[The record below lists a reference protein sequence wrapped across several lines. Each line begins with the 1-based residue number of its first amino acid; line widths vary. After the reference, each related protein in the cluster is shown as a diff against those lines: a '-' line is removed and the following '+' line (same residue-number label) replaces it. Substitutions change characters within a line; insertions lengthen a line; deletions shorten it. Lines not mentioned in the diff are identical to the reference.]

1 LDSDANIYDVV
12 ILGGS
17 LAGSSTGLLLSRR
30 FPGCKIAVIEKST
43 EFGRR
48 VGEATVEV
56 SGFFLSRVLGLTQY
70 LNENHL
76 NKQGMRFWF
85 SNDQTSQ
92 LDQCSEVGGRYLARM
107 PAWQVDRST
116 LDLEVLSQAERS
128 GVQVIRPAKVNRVR
142 LEDSGL
148 QTVEIETLGAR
159 RTIRARWVVD
169 ATGFTAL
176 LARQNG
182 WFQRNAEHPTS
193 AIWTRWKK
201 VKDFD
206 GLELA
211 GRFPEWASACKGVR
225 GTATNHFMGD
235 GWWAWCIPL
244 KGGETSIGVVFDHR
258 RVEIPPGDSIPERLR
273 TFLSQHPVPREL
285 LAEAEPVDGDANW
298 RSHLAYCSSRF
309 AGDGFVLVGDAAGF
323 LDPFYSP
330 GMDWLS
336 YTVSRAVELIGNHL
350 EGQDTK
356 PLVGRFNQDFCKSYD
371 RWFKAIY
378 KDKYDVFG
386 DFELMSIAFHLDLG
400 MYYAGVVSQP
410 VERGERALLE
420 PVFSTPPSQIPFR
433 LMSFYNRRLAR
444 MARDRRRRGTAGKHN
459 NGRRF
464 LLNGFL
470 PERSTGSDIF
480 KAFTRYMKL
489 ELAEGWRSWCVQETL
504 ENTPPIRP

>member
-1 LDSDANIYDVV
+1 MV

-128 GVQVIRPAKVNRVR
+128 GVQVIRPAKVNRVG
-142 LEDSGL
+142 LEDGGL
-148 QTVEIETLGAR
+148 QAVDIETLGER

-182 WFQRNAEHPTS
+182 WFHRNAEHPTS

-244 KGGETSIGVVFDHR
+244 KGGETSIGVVFF
-258 RVEIPPGDSIPERLR
+258 ERG
-273 TFLSQHPVPREL
+273 VYIKPRE
-285 LAEAEPVDGDANW
+285 W
-298 RSHLAYCSSRF
+298 H
-309 AGDGFVLVGDAAGF
+309 
-323 LDPFYSP
+323 
-330 GMDWLS
+330 
-336 YTVSRAVELIGNHL
+336 
-350 EGQDTK
+350 TK
-356 PLVGRFNQDFCKSYD
+356 TQRK
-371 RWFKAIY
+371 I
-378 KDKYDVFG
+378 
-386 DFELMSIAFHLDLG
+386 H
-400 MYYAGVVSQP
+400 
-410 VERGERALLE
+410 
-420 PVFSTPPSQIPFR
+420 
-433 LMSFYNRRLAR
+433 
-444 MARDRRRRGTAGKHN
+444 
-459 NGRRF
+459 
-464 LLNGFL
+464 
-470 PERSTGSDIF
+470 
-480 KAFTRYMKL
+480 
-489 ELAEGWRSWCVQETL
+489 
-504 ENTPPIRP
+504 